1 MAALLPATV
10 CMTTAVE
17 LLISAVATV
26 LSTLST
32 STPVSSTNAPRVPEP
47 SSREMTAMAS
57 LPPLPPQAAKPSAMA
72 PMMLMARIA
81 LKIFFITQNSFL
93 IVSFDFGSRAYHT
106 GSL

>member
-47 SSREMTAMAS
+47 PHGRDGDGIA
-57 LPPLPPQAAKPSAMA
+57 PPLPAAGGEAQRMA
-72 PMMLMARIA
+72 P
-81 LKIFFITQNSFL
+81 
-93 IVSFDFGSRAYHT
+93 
-106 GSL
+106 

>member
-17 LLISAVATV
+17 LLISAVTTV

-47 SSREMTAMAS
+47 SSREMTVIDLSALNSAQATEAMQDSAS
-57 LPPLPPQAAKPSAMA
+57 AAQVTILAN
-72 PMMLMARIA
+72 
-81 LKIFFITQNSFL
+81 FFIVFL
-93 IVSFDFGSRAYHT
+93 LFLLSTF
-106 GSL
+106 